1 MKLPLHE
8 SEVAFESWYEGT
20 DREIHGKPLCDVGG
34 KARVGVGLLKLPPGS
49 NTKPAHWHS
58 REEEHLYAL
67 SGQATLH
74 LGARQFLLVAGCYVC
89 FPAAQ
94 PEAHY
99 LENTG
104 SEPFSYIMIGER
116 IEDDE
121 VNYSSGTA

>member
-1 MKLPLHE
+1 M
-8 SEVAFESWYEGT
+8 
-20 DREIHGKPLCDVGG
+20 
-34 KARVGVGLLKLPPGS
+34 
-49 NTKPAHWHS
+49 
-58 REEEHLYAL
+58 YAL

-104 SEPFSYIMIGER
+104 SEPFSYLMIGER

-121 VNYSSGTA
+121 VNYPFGTA